1 MSIETT
7 GAILAGQLWRERRT
21 GRVISIIDAD
31 SVYAGGGR
39 VRYQDA
45 STGRRNSLLIHALQ
59 ARFDRVLDVAAD
71 TASQK
76 RGLLYAALNA
86 EHRARRAALDINYD
100 KALDQHGADP
110 VLLVAYMDGFDA
122 LDAEFLAKRDA
133 LDAMGK
139 GTGV

>member
-1 MSIETT
+1 MSIDRAAEI
-7 GAILAGQLWRERRT
+7 AAGQLWRERRT

-59 ARFDRVLDVAAD
+59 ARFDKV
-71 TASQK
+71 
-76 RGLLYAALNA
+76 
-86 EHRARRAALDINYD
+86 
-100 KALDQHGADP
+100 
-110 VLLVAYMDGFDA
+110 
-122 LDAEFLAKRDA
+122 

-139 GTGV
+139 GAEAAKGEAA

>member
-1 MSIETT
+1 MSIDTT
-7 GAILAGQLWRERRT
+7 DGILAGQMWRERRT
-21 GRVISIIDAD
+21 GRVISIIHAD

-59 ARFDRVLDVAAD
+59 ARFDRVLDTSGD
-71 TASQK
+71 TTGEK
-76 RGLLYAALNA
+76 RAQQYAALNA
-86 EHRARRAALDINYD
+86 EHRARRAVLDINYD
-100 KALDQHGADP
+100 QALDQHGADP

-133 LDAMGK
+133 LDAMGE
-139 GTGV
+139 GEQA